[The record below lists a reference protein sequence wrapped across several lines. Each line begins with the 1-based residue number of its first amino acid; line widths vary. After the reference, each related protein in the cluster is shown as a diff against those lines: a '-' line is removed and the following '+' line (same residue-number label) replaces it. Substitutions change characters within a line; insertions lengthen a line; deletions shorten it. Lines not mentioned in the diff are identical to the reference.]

1 MNLSLQEEQ
10 KMVLM
15 YNNSNK
21 QLFLQVDRLELQV
34 EESQKAIS
42 LATQV

>member
-1 MNLSLQEEQ
+1 MNLSLREEQ

-15 YNNSNK
+15 YNNLNK
-21 QLFLQVDRLELQV
+21 QLFLQVDHLELQ